1 MAIDPSDS
9 QDLVDEIRKAIAAD
23 AVGLA
28 EVVDLLTLLRME
40 RLSRA
45 SYVPREA
52 IWHQIFTR
60 LDEAFRT
67 TDPDGDNATPSATD
81 T

>member
-40 RLSRA
+40 RLSRT
-45 SYVPREA
+45 SDVPREA

-60 LDEAFRT
+60 IDEAPRT
-67 TDPDGDNATPSATD
+67 THPDDGNAMPR
-81 T
+81 